1 MTRCCRSRRSISAHV
16 SAPLDFFFVF
26 GHVTLHAC
34 TRTPVLWE
42 HSLRQGQETTRR
54 SATHL
59 GWERHGITLA
69 GTCPETSEVVHQVCL
84 ASSAAMAAIPCS
96 SSVSERATLRIG
108 HSQGQC
114 NVEGRFGS
122 KTTRSKT
129 VELLHWLL
137 LSRRFL
143 EPFFWGSSAH
153 SLFFWFGFVNGLQW

>member
-114 NVEGRFGS
+114 NVGGNLAPKQQDRRPWSCCIGCCCQGASWNHFFGD
-122 KTTRSKT
+122 R
-129 VELLHWLL
+129 LHRVC
-137 LSRRFL
+137 SF
-143 EPFFWGSSAH
+143 
-153 SLFFWFGFVNGLQW
+153 SLDL